1 MEQKL
6 LKMEQNVKN
15 GTNIKNVKNG
25 TNIKNVK
32 NGANIHDKLRYL

>member
-15 GTNIKNVKNG
+15 GANIKNVKNG
-25 TNIKNVK
+25 TNI
-32 NGANIHDKLRYL
+32 HDKLRYL

>member
-25 TNIKNVK
+25 TNI
-32 NGANIHDKLRYL
+32 HDKLRYL

>member
-15 GTNIKNVKNG
+15 GTNIKNAKNG
-25 TNIKNVK
+25 T
-32 NGANIHDKLRYL
+32 NIHDKLRYL

>member
-6 LKMEQNVKN
+6 LKMKQ
-15 GTNIKNVKNG
+15 NVKNG

>member
-6 LKMEQNVKN
+6 LKMKQNVKN

-25 TNIKNVK
+25 TNI
-32 NGANIHDKLRYL
+32 HDKLRYL